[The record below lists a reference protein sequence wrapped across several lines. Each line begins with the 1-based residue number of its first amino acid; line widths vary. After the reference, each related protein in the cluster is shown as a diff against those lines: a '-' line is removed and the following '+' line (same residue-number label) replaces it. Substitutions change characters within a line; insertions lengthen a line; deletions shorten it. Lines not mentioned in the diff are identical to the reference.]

1 MLSVGEFS
9 KLPFEYS
16 RANSFLHG
24 NPLAVAC
31 LFGALD
37 NSSAGDPTNYPSGG
51 CFLAPGAL

>member
-1 MLSVGEFS
+1 MHSVGEFS

-16 RANSFLHG
+16 RANSFSHG
-24 NPLAVAC
+24 NPLAAAC

-37 NSSAGDPTNYPSGG
+37 SSSTGDRSNYPSQG